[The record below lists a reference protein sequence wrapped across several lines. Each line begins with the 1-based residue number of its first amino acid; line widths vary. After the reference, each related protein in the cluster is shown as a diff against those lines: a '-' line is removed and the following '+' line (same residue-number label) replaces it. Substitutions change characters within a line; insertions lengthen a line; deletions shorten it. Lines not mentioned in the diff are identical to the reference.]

1 MTRVIQFPR
10 SISQC
15 FTCCDFQDLSQVGSM
30 QVPLG
35 SHFRFYSAWDHNDN
49 NKKGIWGFK
58 LYEIMNNSSSIGIHY
73 HLFFVLVYYFHL
85 ITIGSNAVVT
95 LALNPSSLLSSN
107 RSYQKKLYTSI
118 CYQVFFELGVPK
130 IFVKFIVKHL
140 YQGLFLVI
148 EIQ

>member
-1 MTRVIQFPR
+1 MCKVCYSEYQISLYFWWIKLVLKYRNSQAIMTRVIQFPR

-15 FTCCDFQDLSQVGSM
+15 FTCCDSQDLSQVGSI

-73 HLFFVLVYYFHL
+73 HLFFLLGILFSFNHNRFHCRCHF
-85 ITIGSNAVVT
+85 
-95 LALNPSSLLSSN
+95 SS
-107 RSYQKKLYTSI
+107 KPIFTS
-118 CYQVFFELGVPK
+118 
-130 IFVKFIVKHL
+130 VK
-140 YQGLFLVI
+140 
-148 EIQ
+148 